1 MEHWQLLINVI
12 GGACLA
18 AVGWFCREIW
28 DSVKALREDVH
39 RIEINLPESYIKR
52 SEIESRLDKIDM
64 RFEKLDA
71 HITKLFEKI
80 ERYESRNSTH

>member
-1 MEHWQLLINVI
+1 MEHWQNVINVI
-12 GGACLA
+12 GGGLLA

-28 DSVKALREDVH
+28 DSVKALKDDVH

-52 SEIESRLDKIDM
+52 SEIEAKLDKIDA

-71 HITKLFEKI
+71 HITKLFDRLEQK
-80 ERYESRNSTH
+80 S

>member
-1 MEHWQLLINVI
+1 MEHWQLLINVV
-12 GGACLA
+12 GGAALA

-64 RFEKLDA
+64 RFDKLDA
-71 HITKLFEKI
+71 HVTKLFERI
-80 ERYESRNSTH
+80 EQKGI

>member
-1 MEHWQLLINVI
+1 MEHWQNIINIV
-12 GGACLA
+12 GGALLA
-18 AVGWFCREIW
+18 AMGWFCREIW

-52 SEIESRLDKIDM
+52 SEIETRLDKIDM

-71 HITKLFEKI
+71 HITKLFDRLDNK
-80 ERYESRNSTH
+80 

>member
-1 MEHWQLLINVI
+1 MEHWQLLINVV
-12 GGACLA
+12 GGAALA

-28 DSVKALREDVH
+28 DSVKMLREDVH

-71 HITKLFEKI
+71 HITKLFERI
-80 ERYESRNSTH
+80 EQRGI

>member
-1 MEHWQLLINVI
+1 MEHWQSIINIV
-12 GGACLA
+12 GGSLLA

-52 SEIESRLDKIDM
+52 SEIENRLDKIDQ

-71 HITKLFEKI
+71 HITKLFERLDNK
-80 ERYESRNSTH
+80 

>member
-1 MEHWQLLINVI
+1 MESWQHLINVV

-28 DSVKALREDVH
+28 DSVNLLREDVH

-52 SEIESRLDKIDM
+52 SEIEFRLDKIDQ
-64 RFEKLDA
+64 RFDKLDA
-71 HITKLFEKI
+71 HVTKLFDRLEQK
-80 ERYESRNSTH
+80 S